1 MMQLSELPTHLQ
13 QHGLPAVLS
22 IFGDT
27 PLLLD
32 DALQMVRHQAQ
43 QQGIDERLRLI
54 QDKQFDWSQLQ
65 QQAANFGLFSSVKLI
80 ELELPEGK
88 PGREG
93 SDALKSYCADLPDD
107 QVLVITGPKLKQEQL
122 KGKWFQ
128 LLQQA
133 GPVIH
138 ANSPERRQLPAF
150 IIARGQRHQLTLTP
164 DAAQLLADW
173 FEGNLLALDQELQKL
188 ALMALPQPISPDV
201 IMSAAQDQSR
211 FSVFALQDAI
221 VSGDLT
227 GALKRLQ
234 RLLEEET
241 EVAILNWMLQ
251 REVQK
256 LERLLQGNLR
266 PQDYK
271 SLGIWRQQES
281 SYQQFAKRIGAAN
294 LAQLNQL
301 LVRMEYAFKR
311 DSGEQLATLYSHA
324 IVLLCAPQRAPQLT
338 SSCFV

>member
-1 MMQLSELPTHLQ
+1 MQLAELTTHLQ

-32 DALQMVRHQAQ
+32 DALQMVRQQAQ
-43 QQGIDERLRLI
+43 QQGIDERLRLV
-54 QDKQFDWSQLQ
+54 QDKQFDWRQLQ

-93 SDALKSYCADLPDD
+93 SDALKNYCNELPDD

-150 IIARGQRHQLTLTP
+150 VNTRAQRHQLSVTAE
-164 DAAQLLADW
+164 AAQLLADW

-188 ALMALPQPISPDV
+188 ALMELAQPISPDV
-201 IMSAAQDQSR
+201 IMQAAQDQSR
-211 FSVFALQDAI
+211 FSVFALQDAL
-221 VSGDLT
+221 VNGDLS

-234 RLLEEET
+234 RLLEEEA
-241 EVAILNWMLQ
+241 EAAILNWMLQ

-256 LERLLQGNLR
+256 LERLLQGNMR

-271 SLGIWRQQES
+271 SLGIWRQQEA
-281 SYQQFAKRIGAAN
+281 SYHNFAKRVGLTN
-294 LAQLNQL
+294 LVRLQQL

-311 DSGEQLATLYSHA
+311 DSGEQLATLYCHA
-324 IVLLCAPQRAPQLT
+324 VLLLCAPQRAPQLHD
-338 SSCFV
+338 SCFA